1 MVICEWFDNNVIK
14 LKEKISNTNN
24 FNNIN
29 TDKKYSNIITDL
41 KISNN
46 NFNFNMPIN
55 LFNEE
60 TLIATHKYKINFNN
74 NQQQILLQY
83 LNECNKLY
91 NLCIDIWNDYKDMTS
106 NYFIVKDVIFKYFY
120 RNKYDNIDN
129 VKKNII
135 NELKEKQDIFNIT
148 KQENQEKINELKLI
162 NKNKYKEEMIEYNKL
177 KKINEKST
185 IKNILI
191 KPRMKK
197 IMIDKIKNPPKER
210 GKNIL
215 KPAPDE
221 TLKYEIKDFC
231 KNLDNARKQA
241 VENNKYNK
249 ETKKINDDAFILKYK
264 NISLTQTIAISKRN
278 ISKKGIFINKL
289 KNIECNNYK
298 KIIEK
303 YEIENDCL
311 LQYNFRLKIFY
322 FLIVFKDKYK
332 DEEKLKNRYEITSID
347 QGEKIFMYFYSNN
360 LQGKMG
366 DNMRIKILK
375 IQRKIKKIQKLI
387 DKKINKNGKKIKN
400 KSKLRKKI
408 ILLYRE
414 IKNYVNNMHKQCAKF
429 LCENYKNIFLPEFKT
444 KPMISK
450 NKINIEINKI
460 KEIKDKLK
468 AKNNL
473 NILTKKI
480 KLSNNVKFVL
490 SMQGHYRFKE
500 YLKQYAKKYKTYIYD
515 VNEAYTS
522 QCCSYCGFLS
532 KQYDKNRLKSCINCK
547 NTIDRDENGAKNILL
562 KCLNA
567 MPNKMLD

>member
-148 KQENQEKINELKLI
+148 KQDNQEKINELKLI

-191 KPRMKK
+191 KPRIKK
-197 IMIDKIKNPPKER
+197 IMINKIKNPPKER

>member
-1 MVICEWFDNNVIK
+1 MVICEWFNNNVIK

-83 LNECNKLY
+83 FNECNKLY

-148 KQENQEKINELKLI
+148 KQKNQEKINELKLI

-231 KNLDNARKQA
+231 KNLDNSRKQA

-264 NISLTQTIAISKRN
+264 NISLTQTIVISKRN

-332 DEEKLKNRYEITSID
+332 DEKKLKNRYEITSID

>member
-191 KPRMKK
+191 KPRIKK
-197 IMIDKIKNPPKER
+197 IMINKIKNPPKER

>member
-1 MVICEWFDNNVIK
+1 MVICEWFNNNVIK

-29 TDKKYSNIITDL
+29 TYKKYSNIITDL

-83 LNECNKLY
+83 FNECNKLY

-148 KQENQEKINELKLI
+148 KQKNQEKINELKLI
-162 NKNKYKEEMIEYNKL
+162 NKNKYKEEIIEYNKL

-231 KNLDNARKQA
+231 KNLDNSRKQA

-264 NISLTQTIAISKRN
+264 NISLTQTIVISKRN

-332 DEEKLKNRYEITSID
+332 DEKKLKNRYEITSID